1 MILRNAIF
9 GFVIA
14 VFSGFAGIEEMT
26 PLRAEPSREDLL
38 LPGMEKG
45 IQGDYQGAIA
55 EFTAV
60 IRRHPQE
67 PEAYYNRGIARGKI
81 GDRQRAM
88 TDYNQAILLNP
99 NFAEAYAERG
109 LLHWELGNQQSALAD
124 WQKAAELFWNQ
135 KNYPAYQQIIQKIDS
150 LEREN

>member
-1 MILRNAIF
+1 MTLRIAIF
-9 GFVIA
+9 WFVIA
-14 VFSGFAGIEEMT
+14 FFSDFAGTGEMAM
-26 PLRAEPSREDLL
+26 LRAEPSREDVL

-60 IRRHPQE
+60 IRRYPQE
-67 PEAYYNRGIARGKI
+67 PEAYYNRGIARSKI
-81 GDRQRAM
+81 GDRQGAM
-88 TDYNQAILLNP
+88 TDYSQAILLNP

-109 LLHWELGNQQSALAD
+109 LLHWELGNGPSTIAD

-135 KNYPAYQQIIQKIDS
+135 KNYPAYQQIIEKIDG
-150 LEREN
+150 LERDN